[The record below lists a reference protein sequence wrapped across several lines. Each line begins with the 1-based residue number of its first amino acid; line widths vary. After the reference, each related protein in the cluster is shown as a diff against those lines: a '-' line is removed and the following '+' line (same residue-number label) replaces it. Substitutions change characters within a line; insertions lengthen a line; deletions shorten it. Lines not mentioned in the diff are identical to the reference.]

1 MQITKKDILWN
12 YAATFLKIASGVL
25 LLPLILKKMPAETV
39 GVWAVF
45 MTITSFVSILD
56 FGFGPSFI
64 RNITYVF
71 SGVKSLKKIG
81 FETVNKENNII
92 IDYGLLKGL
101 ISTMKL
107 FYLRVASFLFFLLLT
122 LGTYYIYML
131 LDEYKGNQLEVYI
144 SWFLLCLINTYNLFS
159 LYYDALLQGKGLIKK
174 SKQIQIVGQAIYLF
188 VAVLFI
194 MLGNSLIAIVS
205 AQLVSVIIVRW
216 LSYRSFFTKKMK
228 INLIRAKARSRNEI
242 FSAIYPNAIKIGLT
256 SLGSFM
262 VQKSSIIIGSL
273 FISLQDLAS
282 YGISMQFIG
291 LIAVFSGIYLA
302 TFQSKIAQLRIEKNI
317 TEIKQLYLKGKLI
330 LLFTYILAGS
340 GLVILGSWVLKF
352 MDSQTQILPV
362 SMLVVL
368 LVISFLESNHS
379 LAGSILLSNNEVPF
393 FKASMLAGIVTVVLL
408 LLMFSLTD
416 LGIWT
421 MILAPGLAHL
431 YNNWKW
437 PYEVNK
443 QLEISFFDN
452 NKAFVNIKKS
462 IKNGNRNRKRTII

>member
-1 MQITKKDILWN
+1 
-12 YAATFLKIASGVL
+12 
-25 LLPLILKKMPAETV
+25 
-39 GVWAVF
+39 
-45 MTITSFVSILD
+45 
-56 FGFGPSFI
+56 
-64 RNITYVF
+64 
-71 SGVKSLKKIG
+71 
-81 FETVNKENNII
+81 
-92 IDYGLLKGL
+92 
-101 ISTMKL
+101 
-107 FYLRVASFLFFLLLT
+107 
-122 LGTYYIYML
+122 ML
-131 LDEYKGNQLEVYI
+131 LDKYKGNQLEVYI

-228 INLIRAKARSRNEI
+228 INLIRAKARSKNEI

-282 YGISMQFIG
+282 YGISMQFIV

-340 GLVILGSWVLKF
+340 GLVILGSWALKF

-462 IKNGNRNRKRTII
+462 IKNGNRKRTII